1 MWSSHVAALS
11 MAGKAW
17 NSATVTACL
26 VLAFLFIGLVSQSA
40 HAHKPLFADG
50 QGMSPGTALHV
61 PDPTVSHVLYAEL
74 PADSPSFWFTF
85 DASRPGRIPIQLA
98 VPDGTPGEEMELAVV
113 LYPPDW
119 KARIESAGTSPSSP
133 PGLDTP
139 PGAQEDG
146 PVVIRPGQKPEFFH
160 EHVTGTKS
168 WILADT
174 EVDLPEAGTYYGV
187 VHDFSGRGGKIWVAV
202 GRRERFTWR
211 DVWRLPRL
219 ISDVRRFHGEPGR
232 PSWMW
237 VAAGV
242 FVAIPPATGLVGR
255 RIIKRKED

>member
-50 QGMSPGTALHV
+50 QGMSPGTALLV

-85 DASRPGRIPIQLA
+85 DAPRPGRIPIQLA

-113 LYPPDW
+113 LPSH
-119 KARIESAGTSPSSP
+119 ARHA
-133 PGLDTP
+133 
-139 PGAQEDG
+139 
-146 PVVIRPGQKPEFFH
+146 FH
-160 EHVTGTKS
+160 QVQQPFSHRFRGSYGDEQAVHC
-168 WILADT
+168 AD
-174 EVDLPEAGTYYGV
+174 LC
-187 VHDFSGRGGKIWVAV
+187 FRGRSV
-202 GRRERFTWR
+202 
-211 DVWRLPRL
+211 
-219 ISDVRRFHGEPGR
+219 
-232 PSWMW
+232 
-237 VAAGV
+237 
-242 FVAIPPATGLVGR
+242 
-255 RIIKRKED
+255 